1 MAVAIPLIAGGI
13 GAWAGSATIGA
24 AAGWAIGSAAG
35 SILEQKLFGPQIP
48 PNALTDLT
56 VQTSAWGTGL
66 PDIFGVQRVAGN
78 IIWSTDKMLVG
89 GNQGKYGGKGGGGG
103 KGSSKGGK
111 KGTGSQGYY
120 EVAIAFAL
128 CEGPV
133 AGIKRIWAGGD
144 LIYDDSAPVYVPS
157 MDPNNPQGSYQ
168 QFTSTNAPLSS
179 TGGSSLGSWTLYHG
193 TGEQGPD
200 GTIVANGSGNG
211 AGGIPY
217 QQVTLANGF
226 EYTYGAPA
234 FGKLGAACA
243 YRGVA
248 YIVFPNLNIGYGGT
262 IPPLTFEVVGRQ
274 VSGVQYE
281 AMSVV
286 KAGTTPT
293 GWANPTWYGQMA
305 DGESVVCVTGAGY
318 TPGNNVGTSYA
329 WSQLAGLINTR
340 TGSFTPINSPFYSSV
355 NDFSAVY
362 SQAVQ
367 AGSTIAYGGGDLGF
381 GSAPNGTIQTT
392 GINTNSPG
400 STLAGSLNGVG
411 WFVTTHGIGNSFES
425 PSYISSTASPY
436 NLNYATAFSY
446 NAAYNILVNPL
457 NSQLP
462 ALNGSLWFV
471 SQNGP
476 TLVGFNGASFS
487 YAAITGLPGVPSL
500 IFSDGS
506 KLYAAFILP
515 SNQGQIYTIDTSTAV
530 ATLFL
535 NFSIPAIASL
545 YTSILFWAGGSL
557 YGYFGNL
564 YGTTTALV
572 IFNAD
577 GTIRSTLWN
586 TVNHYQFIYPMNL
599 GIFFAGQGSNT
610 GWQVISYGDRV
621 APNPFNLQAVIEQ
634 VCTRAGFTN
643 YDVSLVPTT
652 DVNLTRHAGTAARDV
667 LKVLCQIYALDMV
680 DSAGLLRFVPRGQPI
695 GAQLQ
700 MSDIGFAADSKSI
713 PPAPY
718 VMTRA
723 PEVDL
728 PRSLTLKYTSALA
741 NYNTYAQ
748 TFQISAAATYGKDVT
763 VSAPLTLDDSTALN
777 AAMLLAVAPHIEKT
791 AYTWTTNFNWLQLE
805 PGDVV
810 QAPWG
815 VTRITQVTL
824 RDTQKQPLIEFQGVI
839 DASYVLGSGNGQAQA
854 VATPTLAA
862 TLSPQAAL
870 SSASGGNLVSTNQ
883 GPASNTS
890 STPAKTPPFIGVA
903 YSQFLEVPPLKS
915 TDTSPYYLIA
925 PYSTGTAFVGA
936 AVYEST
942 DGGTTFTELAQ
953 QANASVCGVCSN
965 ALADTQPWT
974 WDNASTLTVYL
985 NAGYMQL
992 SSATDTQVIQG
1003 ANLALVGD
1011 ELIQFANAQL
1021 LTDSSGA
1028 TYYQLSRLLRGRRGT
1043 EWAMANHALGENFV
1057 LLQVDDETTVNY
1069 ALSALNNPY
1078 EFKIATVG
1086 QSIAAVNATSFAP
1099 TGIWYKPWAVAQLT
1113 AVPNSSAAWVVT
1125 FEPRARLNGV
1135 WGSGVAPA
1143 LDPDTT
1149 TYSIDI
1155 FDQHGSLRR
1164 TVSGPLTSPTTFVY
1178 TLAMQQA
1185 DGTSAGA
1192 ITFNVYQ
1199 VGTLGRGY
1207 VASITT

>member
-35 SILEQKLFGPQIP
+35 SLLEQKLFGPQIP
-48 PNALTDLT
+48 PHALTDLT

-111 KGTGSQGYY
+111 KGTGNQGYY

-144 LIYDDSAPVYVPS
+144 LIFDDSAPVYVPS
-157 MDPNNPQGSYQ
+157 TNPNVPQGGYQ
-168 QFTSTNAPLSS
+168 QFTTNNQPLIS
-179 TGGSSLGSWTLYHG
+179 TGGSSLGAWTLYHG

-248 YIVFPNLNIGYGGT
+248 YIVFPSLNIGYGGT

-274 VSGVQYE
+274 TSIQFNQAKVTSGVIAPLPYAQFPG
-281 AMSVV
+281 SGHGGIFLVDS
-286 KAGTTPT
+286 TTLAIT
-293 GWANPTWYGQMA
+293 NGRFLAYCDFDGALRGWADFKNVVAPSGSGITPSQILVDSTGQK
-305 DGESVVCVTGAGY
+305 
-318 TPGNNVGTSYA
+318 
-329 WSQLAGLINTR
+329 L
-340 TGSFTPINSPFYSSV
+340 YS
-355 NDFSAVY
+355 
-362 SQAVQ
+362 
-367 AGSTIAYGGGDLGF
+367 
-381 GSAPNGTIQTT
+381 
-392 GINTNSPG
+392 
-400 STLAGSLNGVG
+400 
-411 WFVTTHGIGNSFES
+411 VTTD
-425 PSYISSTASPY
+425 
-436 NLNYATAFSY
+436 
-446 NAAYNILVNPL
+446 ILEMGTR
-457 NSQLP
+457 S
-462 ALNGSLWFV
+462 
-471 SQNGP
+471 
-476 TLVGFNGASFS
+476 
-487 YAAITGLPGVPSL
+487 
-500 IFSDGS
+500 
-506 KLYAAFILP
+506 
-515 SNQGQIYTIDTSTAV
+515 TSTAV
-530 ATLFL
+530 SEAAKIDGAVGYVYALYSYNGVTFATCTRYSSALPSIIATSPTVAGVGVVYSSPYGPPKNGWGFQCQLGSLLFL
-535 NFSIPAIASL
+535 NATSGGSPLQAFDMNSRTFSSVTIPGGLLNGAGLVAAFTDGTDL
-545 YTSILFWAGGSL
+545 YLGDSNQVVYQYTVTGTTLTFVRSFHVQNGAAAKNAYWWANGYLYSTDVSRAYLYKLNSDGSVRTSIGPTPQPFDSVLVTPQGLIFITYNGGGNYSNPTFATAD
-557 YGYFGNL
+557 FGD
-564 YGTTTALV
+564 TAV
-572 IFNAD
+572 VPVA
-577 GTIRSTLWN
+577 
-586 TVNHYQFIYPMNL
+586 YPL
-599 GIFFAGQGSNT
+599 
-610 GWQVISYGDRV
+610 
-621 APNPFNLQAVIEQ
+621 PAVIEAICQ
-634 VCTRAGFTN
+634 RAGFTS
-643 YDVSLVPTT
+643 YDITLVPTSIAI
-652 DVNLTRHAGTAARDV
+652 NLTRHAGTAARDV
-667 LKVLCQIYALDMV
+667 LKVLCQVYQMDMV
-680 DSAGLLRFVPRGQPI
+680 DSAGTLRFVPKGQNI
-695 GAQLQ
+695 VAQLQ
-700 MSDIGFAADSKSI
+700 MSDIGFAADSKSL

-748 TFQISAAATYGKDVT
+748 NFQISAAADYGKDVT
-763 VSAPLTLDDSTALN
+763 VSLPLTLDDATALN
-777 AAMLLAVAPHIEKT
+777 AAMLLAVSPHIEKT

-839 DASYVLGSGNGQAQA
+839 DASYVLNTGNGQAQA

-870 SSASGGNLVSTNQ
+870 SSASGGIVAATS
-883 GPASNTS
+883 GPASNQS
-890 STPAKTPPFIGVA
+890 GVQSRAPLNPGVA
-903 YSQFLEVPPLKS
+903 YAQYLEPPPLSSK
-915 TDTSPYYLIA
+915 DTTARFLVA
-925 PYSTGTAFVGA
+925 PFSTGTQFVGA
-936 AVYEST
+936 AIYEST
-942 DGGTTFTELAQ
+942 DGGTTYDQIAQ
-953 QANASVCGVCSN
+953 QADSAVSGFAANAIP
-965 ALADTQPWT
+965 ATQPWT
-974 WDNASTLTVYL
+974 WDTTTVLNVYL
-985 NAGYMQL
+985 NAPYMQL
-992 SSATDTQVIQG
+992 SGATDTQVIQG
-1003 ANLALVGD
+1003 ANVAMLGS
-1011 ELIQFANAQL
+1011 ELIQFANANL
-1021 LTDSSGA
+1021 MTDAAGNS
-1028 TYYQLSRLLRGRRGT
+1028 YYQLSRLLRGRRGT
-1043 EWAMANHALGENFV
+1043 EWAMSTHLGGEAFV
-1057 LLQVDDETTVNY
+1057 LLVANDETTVDY
-1069 ALSALNNPY
+1069 SLSAVNNAY
-1078 EFKIATVG
+1078 QYKIATVG
-1086 QSIAAVNATSFAP
+1086 QDISTVGATSFAP

-1155 FDQHGSLRR
+1155 FDQYGSLRR